1 MPTTIA
7 ELLVEIGVS
16 VEGAKKA
23 EDQID
28 GLKTSGQA
36 AGQSL
41 EKDLGGGAEAAGVQT
56 VALGNLVAQGVTA
69 LAGLALQA
77 VKTGAAFAIDL
88 VTGFASAGDEIAKTS
103 RQIGVGAEG
112 LQRLRFAAGRSGVG
126 VEQLQAGLK
135 RLQVGLVEARERG
148 TGPTSEGLEL
158 LGVSL
163 SDLPVDDTEAALGVL
178 ADAFS
183 TLDNETERTAIASRI
198 FGEEAGPAL
207 KTLLDEGSSGI
218 EALGDRAEELGGV
231 LGEDALGSAEQL
243 TDAFTDLQTLF
254 DGVKN
259 QIGSALAP
267 TITVL
272 VDKITDFVAEN
283 DDLIQ
288 QDIPKLFEAL
298 ADLLP
303 PVLKF
308 TSQLV
313 DGVAFLVTEFERF
326 NEEADAGIGY
336 ASELRD
342 VFTALTAPIRT
353 LIDLISKAAKG
364 LSDLADQVDVISK
377 ARDRARDALG
387 LGPRDVPET
396 NRRVSATEVAA
407 EAGSERA
414 QQLLAQENERLLQAQ
429 LQAESDAER
438 AFFEAQQAKNKAGVE
453 RERQR
458 LAREGKSRKGRR
470 GGRGGGRAAATAEQV
485 VSDVT
490 FEDVLRGVIGGRG
503 NEIAQSIRGLA
514 SRTPPK
520 HPRPGIE
527 DATHGSDKA
536 NGRDRLLQFS
546 GDAKHH
552 GRVGP
557 RRDRPPGC
565 AGHPTRVPD
574 ANRQGRHDPR

>member
-1 MPTTIA
+1 
-7 ELLVEIGVS
+7 
-16 VEGAKKA
+16 
-23 EDQID
+23 
-28 GLKTSGQA
+28 
-36 AGQSL
+36 
-41 EKDLGGGAEAAGVQT
+41 
-56 VALGNLVAQGVTA
+56 
-69 LAGLALQA
+69 
-77 VKTGAAFAIDL
+77 
-88 VTGFASAGDEIAKTS
+88 
-103 RQIGVGAEG
+103 
-112 LQRLRFAAGRSGVG
+112 LQRSIRT
-126 VEQLQAGLK
+126 
-135 RLQVGLVEARERG
+135 LQVGLIDAREKG
-148 TGPTSEGLEL
+148 VGPAADGLAL
-158 LGVSL
+158 LGL
-163 SDLPVDDTEAALGVL
+163 QLEDIPVDDAEAAFGVISDAL
-178 ADAFS
+178 QNVESEAERSSIAAD
-183 TLDNETERTAIASRI
+183 L
-198 FGEEAGPAL
+198 FGQRAGIEL
-207 KTLLDEGSSGI
+207 KSLLVEGSEGI
-218 EALGDRAEELGGV
+218 RELGDRAEELGGV
-231 LGEDALGSAEQL
+231 LGEDAFCSAEQL

-438 AFFEAQQAKNKAGVE
+438 AFFEAQQAKAKAGVE

-514 SRTPPK
+514 SRTPRTDQIKPTVAIDFFNFQVTQNITGEAD
-520 HPRPGIE
+520 PAEI
-527 DATHGSDKA
+527 
-536 NGRDRLLQFS
+536 GRQAAQAIRQEFQTQT
-546 GDAKHH
+546 A
-552 GRVGP
+552 R
-557 RRDRPPGC
+557 
-565 AGHPTRVPD
+565 AGTTLASNIVR
-574 ANRQGRHDPR
+574 

>member
-1 MPTTIA
+1 MATTIA
-7 ELLVEIGVS
+7 ELLVQIGVS

-23 EDQID
+23 EEQID

-41 EKDLGGGAEAAGVQT
+41 EKDLGGGAEVAGVQT

-77 VKTGAAFAIDL
+77 IKTGAAFAIDL
-88 VTGFASAGDEIAKTS
+88 VTGFAAAGDEIAKTS
-103 RQIGVGAEG
+103 KQLGVGAQS
-112 LQRLRFAAGRSGVG
+112 LQRLTFAAERSGVSSAS
-126 VEQLQAGLK
+126 LQ
-135 RLQVGLVEARERG
+135 RSIRTLQVGLIDAREKG
-148 TGPTSEGLEL
+148 VGPAADGLAL
-158 LGVSL
+158 LGL
-163 SDLPVDDTEAALGVL
+163 QLEDIPVDDAEAAFGVISDAL
-178 ADAFS
+178 QNVESEAERSSIAAD
-183 TLDNETERTAIASRI
+183 L
-198 FGEEAGPAL
+198 FGQRAGIEL
-207 KTLLDEGSSGI
+207 KSLLVEGSEGI
-218 EALGDRAEELGGV
+218 RELGDRAEELGGV

-514 SRTPPK
+514 SRTPRTDQIKPTVAIDFFNFQVTQNIT
-520 HPRPGIE
+520 GE
-527 DATHGSDKA
+527 SDPA
-536 NGRDRLLQFS
+536 EIGRQAAQAIRQEFQTQT
-546 GDAKHH
+546 A
-552 GRVGP
+552 R
-557 RRDRPPGC
+557 
-565 AGHPTRVPD
+565 AGTTLASNIVR
-574 ANRQGRHDPR
+574 

>member
-1 MPTTIA
+1 MATTIA
-7 ELLVEIGVS
+7 ELLVQIGVS

-23 EDQID
+23 EEQID
-28 GLKTSGQA
+28 GLKTSGKA

-41 EKDLGGGAEAAGVQT
+41 EKDLGGGAEVAGVQT

-77 VKTGAAFAIDL
+77 IKTGAAFAIDL
-88 VTGFASAGDEIAKTS
+88 VTGFAAAGDEIAKTS
-103 RQIGVGAEG
+103 KQLGVGAQS
-112 LQRLRFAAGRSGVG
+112 LQRLTFAAERSGVSSAS
-126 VEQLQAGLK
+126 LQ
-135 RLQVGLVEARERG
+135 RSIRTLQVGLIDAREKG
-148 TGPTSEGLEL
+148 VGPAADGLAL
-158 LGVSL
+158 LGL
-163 SDLPVDDTEAALGVL
+163 QLEDIPVDDAEAAFGVISDAL
-178 ADAFS
+178 QNVESEAERSSIAAD
-183 TLDNETERTAIASRI
+183 L
-198 FGEEAGPAL
+198 FGQRAGIEL
-207 KTLLDEGSSGI
+207 KSLLVEGSEGI
-218 EALGDRAEELGGV
+218 RELGDRAEELGGV

-313 DGVAFLVTEFERF
+313 DGVAFLVTEFQRF

-514 SRTPPK
+514 SRTPRTDQIKPTVAIDFFNFQVTQNIT
-520 HPRPGIE
+520 GE
-527 DATHGSDKA
+527 ADAA
-536 NGRDRLLQFS
+536 EIGRQAAQAIRQEFQTQT
-546 GDAKHH
+546 A
-552 GRVGP
+552 R
-557 RRDRPPGC
+557 
-565 AGHPTRVPD
+565 AGTTLASNIVR
-574 ANRQGRHDPR
+574 

>member
-1 MPTTIA
+1 MATTIA
-7 ELLVEIGVS
+7 ELLVEIGGS

-41 EKDLGGGAEAAGVQT
+41 EKDLGGGAEVAGVQT

-77 VKTGAAFAIDL
+77 IKTGAAFAIDL
-88 VTGFASAGDEIAKTS
+88 VTGFAAAGDEIAKTS
-103 RQIGVGAEG
+103 KQLGVGAQS
-112 LQRLRFAAGRSGVG
+112 LQRLTFAAERSGVSSAS
-126 VEQLQAGLK
+126 LQ
-135 RLQVGLVEARERG
+135 RSIRTLQVGLIDAREKG
-148 TGPTSEGLEL
+148 VGPAADGLAL
-158 LGVSL
+158 LGL
-163 SDLPVDDTEAALGVL
+163 QLEDIPVDDAEAAFGVISDAL
-178 ADAFS
+178 QNVESEAERSSIAAD
-183 TLDNETERTAIASRI
+183 L
-198 FGEEAGPAL
+198 FGQRAGIEL
-207 KTLLDEGSSGI
+207 KSLLVEGSEGI
-218 EALGDRAEELGGV
+218 RELGDRAEELGGV

-514 SRTPPK
+514 SRTPRTDQIKPTVAIDFFNFQVTQNIT
-520 HPRPGIE
+520 GE
-527 DATHGSDKA
+527 SDPA
-536 NGRDRLLQFS
+536 EIGRQAAQAIRQEFQTQT
-546 GDAKHH
+546 A
-552 GRVGP
+552 R
-557 RRDRPPGC
+557 
-565 AGHPTRVPD
+565 AGTTLASNIVR
-574 ANRQGRHDPR
+574 